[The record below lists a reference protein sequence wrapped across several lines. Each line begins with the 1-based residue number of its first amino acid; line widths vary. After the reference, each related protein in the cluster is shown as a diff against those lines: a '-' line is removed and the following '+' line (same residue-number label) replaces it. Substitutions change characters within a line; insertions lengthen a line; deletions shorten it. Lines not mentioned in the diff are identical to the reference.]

1 MTSNILNYWPFKDK
15 KPRISQ
21 EKVLQWMESLPDN
34 IKYVI
39 AEAPVGTGKSAIGI
53 NYSAFIDQSKG
64 NALILTPQKIL
75 QRQYEDSFDKDQL
88 FSLYGKANYTC
99 APKETN
105 CDIGS
110 DLKPRCETC
119 PHKIAYAK
127 ARTAPNTVLNYALAL
142 ILMTSREDSK
152 INKRKV
158 IICDEAHTLEH
169 HLTEFRALQIG
180 EKRCRQFK
188 VAFTVPSNEKEAID
202 WIKTYYQPAVE
213 REVESLRSVV
223 TEIEDKYV
231 AGDRMDKA
239 DSELINRY
247 KEYVTHLEL
256 IDSYI
261 SEDINHIINNYVL
274 IKDKSF
280 FKFKAVYGKHTFRTT
295 IDLSGERI
303 LFISSTILNKDEFCR
318 DLGIDPE
325 RTAFI
330 SIDSEFDVDNRP
342 VLYIPKAKMSYGW
355 DKADRTHDRTAMIKA
370 VIEILGMHKDQ
381 SGIIHTGS
389 FQIAQW
395 LINELDGKI
404 PHRIFHHNPSAN
416 LNREDVINQFTEN
429 NNAEPAVLISPS
441 ITEGLD
447 LYGDKGRFSI
457 FAKVPFPNLGD
468 SWVKRRADISNEWYR
483 RQAMINVIQGSGR
496 VNRAADDWGYTYI
509 LDESFGSLYKS
520 MLGKLPKWFVESVQ
534 Q

>member
-1 MTSNILNYWPFKDK
+1 MTQILNYWPFRDK

-21 EKVLQWMESLPDN
+21 EKVLEWMESLPSD

-53 NYSAFIDQSKG
+53 NYSAFLDQSKG

-75 QRQYEDSFDKDQL
+75 QKQYEDSFDPDQL

-110 DLKPRCETC
+110 DLKPRCENC
-119 PHKIAYAK
+119 PHKIAYGR

-142 ILMTSREDSK
+142 ILMTSREDAK
-152 INKRKV
+152 INKRKL

-180 EKRCRQFK
+180 EKRCKQFK
-188 VAFTVPSNEKEAID
+188 VAFSVPANEKEAIE

-213 REVESLRSVV
+213 REIESLRSVV

-231 AGDRMDKA
+231 AGDKMDKA

-261 SEDINHIINNYVL
+261 LSDISHITNNYVL

-280 FKFKAVYGKHTFRTT
+280 FKFKSVYGKDMFRST
-295 IDLSGERI
+295 IDISGDRI

-318 DLGIDPE
+318 DLGIDPN

-330 SIDSEFDVDNRP
+330 SIDSEFNVDNRP
-342 VLYIPKAKMSYGW
+342 VLFFPKAKMSYGW
-355 DKADRTHDRTAMIKA
+355 DKPDRTHDRTKMIKA
-370 VIEILGMHKDQ
+370 TMEILEMHKGQ

-395 LINELDGKI
+395 LVNELEGKI
-404 PHRIFHHNPSAN
+404 PHRIYHHNPSAN
-416 LNREDVINQFTEN
+416 VSRESVINEFTEN

-483 RQAMINVIQGSGR
+483 RQAMIAIIQGSGR
-496 VNRAADDWGYTYI
+496 VNRAADDWGNTYI

-520 MLGKLPKWFVESVQ
+520 MVSKLPKWFVESVQ
-534 Q
+534 S